1 MIGVPCKC
9 SIISTVN
16 VSAGF
21 GISAGALGRGRR
33 IVASGFPRAAV
44 GLDASVYSYMLTA
57 D

>member
-21 GISAGALGRGRR
+21 GISAGALGRGDE
-33 IVASGFPRAAV
+33 S
-44 GLDASVYSYMLTA
+44 
-57 D
+57 